1 MPHAAKRIREAIE
14 EIQMKRSFGFAL
26 MLVLFAAPAFAGNK
40 PTTVVIPGNVQVG
53 TTQLPAGQYELTWT
67 GSGSNVQAS
76 LVQNKKTVV
85 TFSAKMVEGKND
97 PSVETDSQGGA
108 AILDVI
114 RTSKFSLILGGG
126 QQSGQ

>member
-40 PTTVVIPGNVQVG
+40 PATVDIPQNVQVG
-53 TTQLPAGQYELTWT
+53 STQLPAGHYELTWT
-67 GSGSNVQAS
+67 GSGSSVQAS
-76 LVQNKKTVV
+76 LLQNKKTVV

-97 PSVETDSQGGA
+97 PGVETDTQGGA
-108 AILDVI
+108 SILDVI
-114 RTSKFSLILGGG
+114 RTSRFSLTLNGTS
-126 QQSGQ
+126 QSGQ

>member
-1 MPHAAKRIREAIE
+1 MPHAAKGIREAIE

-26 MLVLFAAPAFAGNK
+26 MVVLFAVPAFAGNK
-40 PTTVVIPGNVQVG
+40 PATVVIPQNVQVG
-53 TTQLPAGQYELTWT
+53 STQLPAGQYELTWT

-85 TFSAKMVEGKND
+85 TFSAKMVEEKND

-108 AILDVI
+108 TILHEI

-126 QQSGQ
+126 PQSGQ